1 MKNRRSF
8 RVKIRLIAA
17 APAPV
22 KSKDSSEFLTFY
34 KVYLHRFKINIMTLN
49 QQVRIFKW
57 VSIFEGISFLLLLF
71 IAMPLKY
78 IWDLPQMVEVVGM
91 FHGIL
96 FVAYVLGAVYLF
108 KPLNWNFKTLLIVC
122 LSSVLPFGPFYVE
135 KKYL

>member
-1 MKNRRSF
+1 
-8 RVKIRLIAA
+8 
-17 APAPV
+17 
-22 KSKDSSEFLTFY
+22 
-34 KVYLHRFKINIMTLN
+34 MTLN